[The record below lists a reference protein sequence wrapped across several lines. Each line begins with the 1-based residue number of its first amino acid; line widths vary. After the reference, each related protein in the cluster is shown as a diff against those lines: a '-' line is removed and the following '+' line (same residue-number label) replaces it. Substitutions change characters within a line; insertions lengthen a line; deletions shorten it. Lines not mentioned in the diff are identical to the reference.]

1 MIGEDAKDL
10 GEMWINFV
18 RNKLGLGE
26 NVGKL
31 RVTWDPVKLVDTV
44 LLALADKMEA
54 SFNVTG
60 LAGEFAIF
68 GNLDSGFI
76 VNH

>member
-1 MIGEDAKDL
+1 VIGEDAKDL
-10 GEMWINFV
+10 GEVWINFA
-18 RNKLGLGE
+18 RKLGLGE
-26 NVGKL
+26 NVSKL

-44 LLALADKMEA
+44 LLALADKVEA
-54 SFNVTG
+54 AFNVAC
-60 LAGEFAIF
+60 LAGEFAIL